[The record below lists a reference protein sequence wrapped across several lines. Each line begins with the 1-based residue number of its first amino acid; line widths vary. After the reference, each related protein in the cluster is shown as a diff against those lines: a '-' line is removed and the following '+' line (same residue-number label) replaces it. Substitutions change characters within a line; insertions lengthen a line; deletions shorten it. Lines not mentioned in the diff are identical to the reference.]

1 MWADQCDC
9 VFHKTNV
16 YPCFHEH
23 GGGKER
29 APLMKPSSGQ
39 NLAWQSLPNARFLH
53 ETEKFTFIIFLI
65 LILVRNKT
73 GLGELRDGMMKCLT
87 STLPMLM
94 DGSQGRQ
101 CTTVIVNIYLCL

>member
-9 VFHKTNV
+9 IFHDTNV

-39 NLAWQSLPNARFLH
+39 NLAWQSLPNARFLI
-53 ETEKFTFIIFLI
+53 EQEIMTILLFLI
-65 LILVRNKT
+65 LFFSKKQDWT
-73 GLGELRDGMMKCLT
+73 GRAQGWYDEVFDFNSTYVDGWQ
-87 STLPMLM
+87 P
-94 DGSQGRQ
+94 R
-101 CTTVIVNIYLCL
+101 

>member
-9 VFHKTNV
+9 IFHETNV

-39 NLAWQSLPNARFLH
+39 NLAWQSLPNARFMH
-53 ETEKFTFIIFLI
+53 KPANTYDSFL
-65 LILVRNKT
+65 LNAFL
-73 GLGELRDGMMKCLT
+73 
-87 STLPMLM
+87 
-94 DGSQGRQ
+94 
-101 CTTVIVNIYLCL
+101 